1 MGCAETNLDDERDDQ
16 RLVRRPQR
24 KHCDIGAF
32 EARRSR
38 GKGSDL

>member
-1 MGCAETNLDDERDDQ
+1 MGCAETNLDNKRDDQ

-32 EARRSR
+32 EARPRGSRS
-38 GKGSDL
+38 SL